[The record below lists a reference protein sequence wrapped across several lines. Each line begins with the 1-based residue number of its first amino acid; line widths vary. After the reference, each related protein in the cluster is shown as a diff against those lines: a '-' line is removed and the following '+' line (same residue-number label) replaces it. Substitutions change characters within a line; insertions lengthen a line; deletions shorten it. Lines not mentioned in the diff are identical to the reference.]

1 MALTHPSSSAGFEAV
16 NLESN
21 GKHTNHQITEVDLD
35 QTKKKPLLNRFRSGE
50 KLCSLMAHV
59 IITLTNSVALES

>member
-16 NLESN
+16 NLGSN

-35 QTKKKPLLNRFRSGE
+35 QTKKTLLNRFRSGE
-50 KLCSLMAHV
+50 KLCGLMAHV